1 MSFFTFCKLLLREF
15 WWLIIP
21 LVLGKVFFNLRKVQ
35 RKKNKAEKE
44 EVKDWMCLEIKANRE
59 ILQTPKAMEQVLA
72 GLHSIE
78 KGRISLE
85 VVGVQG
91 AVHFIVKA
99 PREYKT
105 LVESQFYAQYPEL
118 DIKEVD
124 DYFTSLPSY
133 LPDKNFDLWGTE
145 IGLARENPYPI
156 KTYPYFEGPKEE
168 KTIDTL
174 ASLIESTAGLQP
186 EEEVVLQIIIQPL
199 KKEVMAKQQKEGG
212 QLIKVMLGEEESK
225 TSFSDW
231 VIAFFK
237 NLLVAVVV
245 LPTWP
250 GDEEKKTTIALSTS
264 LPGKEVAKEVEAKM
278 AQLSFSTTIRA
289 FYLSPRK
296 IYNESSII
304 PLLAYFK
311 QFNTENLNAFQV
323 NTEMSTKVKALFF
336 QENKLRLKKS
346 DFYQMARKRA
356 ISSAAIVLDLEELAT
371 IYHIPVRKVKGPT
384 LTRALS
390 RKGEPPVGL
399 PVG

>member
-1 MSFFTFCKLLLREF
+1 MSFFTFCGLLLREF

-21 LVLGKVFFNLRKVQ
+21 FVLGKVFFDLRRAQ
-35 RKKNKAEKE
+35 QKKNKEQKE
-44 EVKDWMCLEIKANRE
+44 EVQDWVVLEIKVNKE

-72 GLHSIE
+72 GFHSIK
-78 KGRISLE
+78 KGSISLE
-85 VVGVQG
+85 VVGVRG
-91 AVHFIVKA
+91 VVHFIVRA

-118 DIKEVD
+118 EIKEID
-124 DYFTSLPSY
+124 DYFSVLPSH
-133 LPDKNFDLWGTE
+133 LPDKKFDLWGTE
-145 IGLARENPYPI
+145 IELAREDAYPI
-156 KTYPYFEGPKEE
+156 RTYPYFEGPKEE

-174 ASLIESTAGLQP
+174 ASLIESTSSLQ
-186 EEEVVLQIIIQPL
+186 EGEEVILQITIKPL
-199 KKEVMAKQQKEGG
+199 EKEAVAKQRKQGE
-212 QLIKVMLGEEESK
+212 QLIKVILGEEEAK
-225 TSFSDW
+225 PTFSDW

-237 NLLVAVVV
+237 NLLVAAVVI
-245 LPTWP
+245 PTWP
-250 GDEEKKTTIALSTS
+250 GEGEKKTTIALSTS
-264 LPGKEVAKEVEAKM
+264 FPGKDLVKEVEAKM

-289 FYLSPRK
+289 LYLSPKK

-323 NTEMSTKVKALFF
+323 NTEISTEVKAWLFR
-336 QENKLRLKKS
+336 ENKLRLKKS
-346 DFYQMARKRA
+346 DFYQKARKRA
-356 ISSAAIVLDLEELAT
+356 TSSASIVLDLEELAT

-399 PVG
+399 PIG